1 MSHAIPSCDN
11 LAAMA
16 KYLHSS
22 CPAVMDTSASSCVN
36 LDATTPL
43 QAVNGQCVRCSYRFT
58 WIVIR
63 GGSSLVRCFYG
74 VKTKHTNLFGIV
86 IAIACFLFFSSE
98 VVAQQQDWLPYY
110 PAVSRLQGRL
120 IKVFKYGKPS
130 YGENPERD
138 EKVEVPILI
147 LQTPVRLKARSTS
160 SVNNESVTNVSFVQL
175 SFPPEVDGNY
185 SKHLDKDIIVAGT
198 LVRGYKG
205 EHFTEVVMIVKAVN
219 PTGKPM

>member
-1 MSHAIPSCDN
+1 
-11 LAAMA
+11 MA
-16 KYLHSS
+16 KYLSRS
-22 CPAVMDTSASSCVN
+22 CPRCNGYVGIVLGEPARN
-36 LDATTPL
+36 TPL
-43 QAVNGQCVRCSYRFT
+43 QPVNGHCLSCGSRLA

-63 GGSSLVRCFYG
+63 GESSLVRCFYG
-74 VKTKHTNLFGIV
+74 VKTKHTILFNGIV
-86 IAIACFLFFSSE
+86 MAIASFLFFSFE
-98 VVAQQQDWLPYY
+98 VVAQQQDWLSYY

-120 IKVFKYGKPS
+120 TKVFKYGKPS

-160 SVNNESVTNVSFVQL
+160 SVNNESITNVSFVQL
-175 SFPPEVDGNY
+175 SFPPEVDRNY
-185 SKHLDKDIIVAGT
+185 SKHLDKDIVVAGT